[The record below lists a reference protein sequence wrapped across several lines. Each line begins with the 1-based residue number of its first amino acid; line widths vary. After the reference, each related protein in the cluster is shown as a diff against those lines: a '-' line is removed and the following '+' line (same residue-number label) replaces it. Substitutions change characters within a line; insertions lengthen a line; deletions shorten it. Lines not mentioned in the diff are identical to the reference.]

1 MKHLTVT
8 GMAVRITKIRIER
21 GVKRMAYECIIL
33 EKKGSIAT
41 MTLNRTQVLNAL
53 NYPMCR
59 EIIDA
64 IDNVAGDEEVRALV
78 ITGAG
83 RSFCSGDDL
92 KGMGTPPREGSAY
105 LQQKVMKDIR
115 NLRKPVIAAVNG
127 NAHGAGSD
135 IMLSCDF
142 RIASEDA
149 KLGDLRSSRALLIGT
164 GTTYLLPALV
174 GLAKAIELIFT
185 GDMIDAKEA
194 ERIGLVNKTVPVDRF
209 MGEVMALADK
219 LAQGP
224 TKVIGIAKA
233 EIYRELNMSLAQAL
247 EDELTEM
254 GTPWSGDG
262 LWLTIED
269 TQEGRKSFHEKR
281 KGKFTGK

>member
-1 MKHLTVT
+1 
-8 GMAVRITKIRIER
+8 
-21 GVKRMAYECIIL
+21 MAYECIIL